1 MENGP
6 HTVTAADKNDLV
18 VNQVSIK
25 MAAIDAHPALN
36 PVIDIGTGYLTVMN
50 FRAYQ

>member
-6 HTVTAADKNDLV
+6 HTVTALDKNNLV
-18 VNQVSIK
+18 VDQVSVK
-25 MAAIDAHPALN
+25 MAAIDAHPALGSA
-36 PVIDIGTGYLTVMN
+36 IDIGTGYLTVMN